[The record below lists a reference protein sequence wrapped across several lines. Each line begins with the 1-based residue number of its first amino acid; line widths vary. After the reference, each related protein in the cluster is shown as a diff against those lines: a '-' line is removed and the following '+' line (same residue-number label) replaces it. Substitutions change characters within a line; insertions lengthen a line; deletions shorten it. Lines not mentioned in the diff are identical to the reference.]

1 MTVEN
6 PAMGPA
12 SETMKEPV
20 TQSEG
25 FDMAEASS
33 GTFYSRVS
41 GWYAKPL
48 FQLVM
53 VALICFLCPGMFNAL
68 SGMGGGGMTDA
79 TLVDKMNTALY
90 VTSAFT
96 SFFSGTIVNR
106 LGVRITLAC
115 GGIGYCI
122 YVASL
127 LASLHKH
134 VAGFNIFAGFL
145 LGVCSSLLWTAQGT
159 IMVSYPLEHQKGR
172 FFTLFW
178 SIFNV
183 GSCVGSL
190 IVLANSINEKT
201 NVNVPDSTYIV
212 FVVLTFLGSMI
223 GLFIADAKKVVRSD
237 GSKVVLMK
245 NPSWKSELIGLWMTL
260 RSEPSV
266 LLLFPMFWSS
276 NWFISYQTNSVNS
289 AYFNTR
295 TKALNTFLY
304 YIAHILGACFISTMD
319 LNYFRRTLRARG
331 MLVIL
336 FTLTMVIHG
345 GGYVFQK
352 QYTRPPGGVKPSI
365 NTDWTDSNYGGPM
378 FLYFSYGFY
387 DVVWQGAV
395 YWYVIVLFICISIPS
410 KLANLTRENN
420 YFRYI
425 GTISNSGRKSANYV
439 GFYKGIQSAG
449 AGVMWAWD
457 STHPA
462 YMSEFASNWGLLAG
476 SVICA
481 APFIWLKIKDH
492 VDVEEDLVGTDEK
505 LEDVKPVDTEMRERV
520 A

>member
-1 MTVEN
+1 MTVKES
-6 PAMGPA
+6 PAIGAA
-12 SETMKEPV
+12 SEIMKEPA
-20 TQSEG
+20 TQSEV
-25 FDMAEASS
+25 FDHTTEASPR
-33 GTFYSRVS
+33 TIYSKIS
-41 GWYAKPL
+41 GWYTTPL
-48 FQLVM
+48 FQLIL

-106 LGVRITLAC
+106 LGVRLTLAC

-127 LASLHKH
+127 LTSLHKH
-134 VAGFNIFAGFL
+134 VPGFNIFAGFL
-145 LGVCSSLLWTAQGT
+145 LGVCSGLLWTAQGT

-190 IVLANSINEKT
+190 IVLANSINERK

-212 FVVLTFLGSMI
+212 FVVLTFLGSVI
-223 GLFIADAKKVVRSD
+223 GLFVADAKKVVRSD
-237 GSKVVLMK
+237 GSRVILMK
-245 NPSWKSELIGLWMTL
+245 NPSWKSELVGLWTTL

-304 YIAHILGACFISTMD
+304 YIAHILGACFISTLD
-319 LNYFRRTLRARG
+319 LNYFRRTIRARG

-336 FTLTMVIHG
+336 FTLTMIIHG
-345 GGYVFQK
+345 GGYAFQK

-395 YWYVIVLFICISIPS
+395 YWY
-410 KLANLTRENN
+410 
-420 YFRYI
+420 I

-462 YMSEFASNWGLLAG
+462 YMAEFASNWGLLAG

-481 APFIWLKIKDH
+481 APMIWLKIKDH

>member
-1 MTVEN
+1 MTAKET
-6 PAMGPA
+6 PAIGA
-12 SETMKEPV
+12 AAETMKEPA
-20 TQSEG
+20 TESESL
-25 FDMAEASS
+25 DNTTSEVSPS
-33 GTFYSRVS
+33 GTIFSKIS
-41 GWYAKPL
+41 GWYARPI
-48 FQLVM
+48 FQLIL

-68 SGMGGGGMTDA
+68 SGMGGGGLTDA

-106 LGVRITLAC
+106 LGVRLTLAC

-127 LASLHKH
+127 LTSLHKH
-134 VAGFNIFAGFL
+134 VPGFNIFAGFL
-145 LGVCSSLLWTAQGT
+145 LGVCSGLLWTAQGT

-190 IVLANSINEKT
+190 IVLANSINERT

-212 FVVLTFLGSMI
+212 FVVLTFLGSVV
-223 GLFIADAKKVVRSD
+223 GLFVADAKKVVRSD
-237 GSKVVLMK
+237 GSKVIVMK
-245 NPSWKSELIGLWMTL
+245 NPSWKSEFIGLWTTL

-276 NWFISYQTNSVNS
+276 NWFISYQTSSVNS

-304 YIAHILGACFISTMD
+304 YIAHILGAIFISTMD
-319 LNYFRRTLRARG
+319 LNYFRRTIRARG

-352 QYTRPPGGVKPSI
+352 GYTRPANGAKPSI
-365 NTDWTDSNYGGPM
+365 NTDWTDSDYGGPM
-378 FLYFSYGFY
+378 FLYFCYGFY
-387 DVVWQGAV
+387 DVVWQGSV
-395 YWYVIVLFICISIPS
+395 YW
-410 KLANLTRENN
+410 
-420 YFRYI
+420 YI

-481 APFIWLKIKDH
+481 APMIWFKIKDH
-492 VDVEEDLVGTDEK
+492 VDVEDDLKGTDET
-505 LEDVKPVDTEMRERV
+505 LEDVKPVDTEKRDLSRE

>member
-1 MTVEN
+1 MASKEN
-6 PAMGPA
+6 PVIGMAA
-12 SETMKEPV
+12 ETTKELATESEP
-20 TQSEG
+20 
-25 FDMAEASS
+25 FDHAANEVSPHI
-33 GTFYSRVS
+33 TIYSKFC
-41 GWYAKPL
+41 GWYASPL
-48 FQLVM
+48 FQLVL

-90 VTSAFT
+90 VTSAFA

-122 YVASL
+122 YVVSL
-127 LASLHKH
+127 LTSLHKH
-134 VAGFNIFAGFL
+134 VPGFNIFAGFL

-159 IMVSYPLEHQKGR
+159 IMVSYPLEQHKGR

-190 IVLANSINEKT
+190 IVLANSINAKT

-212 FVVLTFLGSMI
+212 FVVLTFLGSVI
-223 GLFIADAKKVVRSD
+223 GLFVADAKKVVRSD
-237 GSKVVLMK
+237 GSRVVLKK
-245 NPSWKSELIGLWMTL
+245 NPSWKSELVGLWTTL
-260 RSEPSV
+260 RGEPSV

-319 LNYFRRTLRARG
+319 LNYFRRTIRARG

-336 FTLTMVIHG
+336 FGLTMIIHG

-352 QYTRPPGGVKPSI
+352 QYTRPPGGAKPSI
-365 NTDWTDSNYGGPM
+365 NTDWSDPGYGGPM

-395 YWYVIVLFICISIPS
+395 YWY
-410 KLANLTRENN
+410 
-420 YFRYI
+420 I
-425 GTISNSGRKSANYV
+425 GTLSNSSRKSANYV

-462 YMSEFASNWGLLAG
+462 YMAEFASNWGLLAG

-481 APFIWLKIKDH
+481 APMIWFKIKDH

-505 LEDVKPVDTEMRERV
+505 LEEVEPAHAQTRDLSRV

>member
-1 MTVEN
+1 M
-6 PAMGPA
+6 
-12 SETMKEPV
+12 
-20 TQSEG
+20 
-25 FDMAEASS
+25 
-33 GTFYSRVS
+33 
-41 GWYAKPL
+41 
-48 FQLVM
+48 
-53 VALICFLCPGMFNAL
+53 
-68 SGMGGGGMTDA
+68 
-79 TLVDKMNTALY
+79 
-90 VTSAFT
+90 
-96 SFFSGTIVNR
+96 R
-106 LGVRITLAC
+106 LTLAC

-127 LASLHKH
+127 LTSLHKH
-134 VAGFNIFAGFL
+134 VPGFNIFAGFL
-145 LGVCSSLLWTAQGT
+145 LGGSSGLLWTAQGT

-190 IVLANSINEKT
+190 VGLGLSSLLHLRSCALPRQRNCDHLLTPDGWQIVLANSINERE

-212 FVVLTFLGSMI
+212 FVVLTFLGSVI
-223 GLFIADAKKVVRSD
+223 GLFVADAKKVVRSD
-237 GSKVVLMK
+237 GSRVILMK
-245 NPSWKSELIGLWMTL
+245 NPSWKSELVGLWTTL

-304 YIAHILGACFISTMD
+304 YIAHILGACFISTLD
-319 LNYFRRTLRARG
+319 LNYFRRTIRARG

-336 FTLTMVIHG
+336 FALTMIIHG
-345 GGYVFQK
+345 GGYMFQK

-395 YWYVIVLFICISIPS
+395 YWYVVSLFLAFISVHQ
-410 KLANLTRENN
+410 NLET
-420 YFRYI
+420 
-425 GTISNSGRKSANYV
+425 
-439 GFYKGIQSAG
+439 
-449 AGVMWAWD
+449 
-457 STHPA
+457 
-462 YMSEFASNWGLLAG
+462 
-476 SVICA
+476 
-481 APFIWLKIKDH
+481 
-492 VDVEEDLVGTDEK
+492 
-505 LEDVKPVDTEMRERV
+505 
-520 A
+520 